1 MKDFSDEF
9 LLFLRCRLQ
18 LEGVVDLVH
27 AFAGRNVFC
36 IAADA
41 FAIHRTNVFE
51 LGDQLCHSY
60 LSSLPLR
67 GVLEPKGAVEPL
79 DLLHTFT
86 AQSFQ

>member
-1 MKDFSDEF
+1 MMRAGASLTENRFFNNCGGKLFAKTGPI
-9 LLFLRCRLQ
+9 LL
-18 LEGVVDLVH
+18 DS
-27 AFAGRNVFC
+27 NT
-36 IAADA
+36 

-51 LGDQLCHSY
+51 LSDQLCHSY

-67 GVLEPKGAVEPL
+67 GVLEPKGAVEAL